1 MASTLTRAQ
10 QVALKTWTP
19 ANLRA
24 LWAAARKANPS
35 LPATPPMGFS
45 PNVGGFGKFTPETDP
60 PPGTY
65 DPSID
70 AQVRAGQRG
79 YGDLQQD
86 TDIANQRGED
96 DFLLGSGE
104 LQKQLQRQLADA
116 ATSRTNQHADYETG
130 IADLIR
136 GYTRQGVS
144 QAEHANAAGV
154 VGTGG
159 ALQQALEK
167 RTANLAHDRAPLD
180 TNEQRRSLEYDLYTG
195 PQGRYQQDY
204 GEKLGQLGLSVSRP
218 NEDRANA
225 LTRAGRENDQ
235 LGLDASAQRWFQAT
249 QGGYDPPARPASQ
262 QGSLTNPY
270 KLVTT
275 KRGTRRLYSTG
286 YLTARR

>member
-45 PNVGGFGKFTPETDP
+45 PNVGGFGKFTPETNP

-180 TNEQRRSLEYDLYTG
+180 TNEQRAQSEYDLYTG

-204 GEKLGQLGLSVSRP
+204 GSSSGSSGFPSRGRTRTARTRS
-218 NEDRANA
+218 RAPA
-225 LTRAGRENDQ
+225 ARTISSGSTPRASDGSKRRRAATTRPR
-235 LGLDASAQRWFQAT
+235 
-249 QGGYDPPARPASQ
+249 ARPAS
-262 QGSLTNPY
+262 
-270 KLVTT
+270 
-275 KRGTRRLYSTG
+275 R
-286 YLTARR
+286 AR